1 METLREF
8 VIMKT
13 VKKGNECIQGKEYTI
28 DNFIEIFRV
37 KGIAAFLSVLFFITA
52 LLLPATA
59 YMQHT
64 GKTVRVGW
72 HEAPYF
78 ITDKFGRRSGYSY
91 EYQYKLAAY
100 TGWNY
105 EYVRGSW
112 SQLLQMLKDGEID
125 LLSDVSFMQERT
137 KDMLYASLPM
147 GTEAY

>member
-13 VKKGNECIQGKEYTI
+13 VKKGNECKQGKGYTI

-37 KGIAAFLSVLFFITA
+37 KGIVAFLSVLFFITA

-78 ITDKFGRRSGYSY
+78 ITYLTIKHLFR
-91 EYQYKLAAY
+91 QIL
-100 TGWNY
+100 
-105 EYVRGSW
+105 
-112 SQLLQMLKDGEID
+112 D
-125 LLSDVSFMQERT
+125 LHCALNN
-137 KDMLYASLPM
+137 
-147 GTEAY
+147 